1 MENCKPNDKEYVEV
15 VPLSWVI
22 DEKECVWPPFQSKK
36 QIESAIKHC
45 ITPEKDQ
52 WKIYTDF
59 KASKKFYSKFS
70 TASAKANQYLHCSD
84 MEQSSEQEIGS
95 QKRHI
100 KKNLKYNKHEYTSEI
115 STSSDDEGDEP
126 LAKLIPKFPEPSK
139 NLLKSSDNKV
149 KPQPNAVKKIDD
161 SKLSFKSYKQD
172 QTENLSHTILSKSA
186 RLVQEKTNTGDD
198 KEERFPI
205 MNHPSISN
213 KHSEHIE
220 SGHESE
226 SDCRSSNNR
235 NDIEEESNLSDDR
248 GAQANKNKP
257 TQQVNTLSLGEGII
271 MEILSDNEEFSLTP
285 LEITERA
292 TNTAIS
298 PIDEDAAGIACNDE
312 ENDHNVLKKLVKL
325 TITNNALLR
334 EQNQLI
340 KDLNK
345 KLAITN
351 KSTPENE
358 ELLERFKHLFPI
370 KDDDALK
377 EVNSVLGDDKEF
389 YNYVLRMISLEGGHN
404 LNEYVRKAM
413 KIIIVDQLAKTYSF
427 KGHKSKKNFSVH
439 THLIKLITECVRN
452 NEARATT
459 RQIEDQVAVWLTK
472 AQRRLDG
479 VP

>member
-1 MENCKPNDKEYVEV
+1 MEEEKDSPQWRIVRFFDKPNDKKYVEV

-149 KPQPNAVKKIDD
+149 KPQPNAVKKIDN
-161 SKLSFKSYKQD
+161 SKLNFKSFKQD

-198 KEERFPI
+198 KEE
-205 MNHPSISN
+205 N
-213 KHSEHIE
+213 
-220 SGHESE
+220 ESE
-226 SDCRSSNNR
+226 SDCRSSNNS

-257 TQQVNTLSLGEGII
+257 TQQG
-271 MEILSDNEEFSLTP
+271 
-285 LEITERA
+285 
-292 TNTAIS
+292 
-298 PIDEDAAGIACNDE
+298 
-312 ENDHNVLKKLVKL
+312 
-325 TITNNALLR
+325 
-334 EQNQLI
+334 
-340 KDLNK
+340 
-345 KLAITN
+345 
-351 KSTPENE
+351 
-358 ELLERFKHLFPI
+358 
-370 KDDDALK
+370 
-377 EVNSVLGDDKEF
+377 
-389 YNYVLRMISLEGGHN
+389 
-404 LNEYVRKAM
+404 
-413 KIIIVDQLAKTYSF
+413 
-427 KGHKSKKNFSVH
+427 
-439 THLIKLITECVRN
+439 
-452 NEARATT
+452 
-459 RQIEDQVAVWLTK
+459 
-472 AQRRLDG
+472 
-479 VP
+479 